1 MRKDIIV
8 EVNIRSKEKERAIVN
23 LVIGGLIRV
32 KGFKIVEGDDK
43 KLYVINPH
51 SVKTVYNKLE
61 MEKEV
66 RYYSTANLLEHKD
79 RKKIIQKIVAE
90 YGRQLDE
97 LVKKA
102 NEITGAKNINLDN
115 GATSTIRVKLDEE
128 DKIY

>member
-1 MRKDIIV
+1 MIDIDKDIIV

-79 RKKIIQKIVAE
+79 
-90 YGRQLDE
+90 
-97 LVKKA
+97 
-102 NEITGAKNINLDN
+102 
-115 GATSTIRVKLDEE
+115 S
-128 DKIY
+128 